1 MREKRTLYV
10 RYTNIVETTIFTI
23 FVVIK
28 CMYDKRKRNITHAP
42 LLFVEATHNKQAV
55 YSLNKLKNK
64 QLKQL
69 LDLKRA

>member
-1 MREKRTLYV
+1 MSDILTLWKQQISHL
-10 RYTNIVETTIFTI
+10 RIFTI